1 MNSSAILNVCLV
13 LSILGLAVDASAN
26 LINCNKASAKWFEP
40 VAECEEGSGEFR
52 STFNFSTPASNA
64 NANAYWNNSESL
76 FLTRDD
82 LDSAQFVISSITGN
96 QLSNLCS
103 SKAECHKIS
112 SSLISYYAGGAA
124 VRVSEPAPLLLVIL
138 GLLGLGLVR
147 RRSR

>member
-1 MNSSAILNVCLV
+1 MNSSSILNVCLV

-40 VAECEEGSGEFR
+40 IGECEEGSVEFR
-52 STFNFSTPASNA
+52 NDFFSFATPGSNTGWSA
-64 NANAYWNNSESL
+64 DESL
-76 FLTRDD
+76 LLTKDD
-82 LDSAQFVISSITGN
+82 LNSIQFVIASITGN
-96 QLSNLCS
+96 QLANLCN

-112 SSLISYYAGGAA
+112 TSLVSYYPGGAT

-147 RRSR
+147 RRLR